1 MNFDFAPIILTHLL
15 AITVGVI
22 TIAILWAFPNRKN
35 QSRKLLSWSFF
46 VLTVSLVYATLIQSE
61 YILKIPIAYSIGS
74 VICFLF
80 MPMAYLY
87 VRSVLNKQ
95 SPRLKDVLHF
105 IPFALYLINNIPY
118 LILPYEK
125 QLALLQEQIF
135 DGVSSQLAAHTLIMI
150 PNEVNVII
158 YHIVF
163 GIYWLLQVWIII
175 SFIKHG
181 DADIKEENSHA
192 VNWLFF
198 FCSIQFLL
206 FYPYFVHSYNPFE
219 MSIYADF
226 SEIGGALCVIF
237 CAGYLFCKPEILY
250 GFTEVLA
257 PANNIQTENAK
268 VIQQEKVD
276 SYSSKFLSKT
286 RMIELDSKLS
296 EHIQNNTPYLNQG
309 YNLKDLSDD
318 LDVPL
323 YIISS
328 FINKEKGVNF
338 NDFLNKYR
346 IEYCKQKIKE
356 GEWKNITL
364 EALGYDCGFSN
375 RNSFTSAFKKWVG
388 KTPSEFIKDY
398 K

>member
-1 MNFDFAPIILTHLL
+1 MNVEFTPILLTHLL

-22 TIAILWAFPNRKN
+22 TIIILWAFPNKRNK
-35 QSRKLLSWSFF
+35 SRKLLSWSFF
-46 VLTVSLVYATLIQSE
+46 VLTCSLVYATLIQSE
-61 YILKIPIAYSIGS
+61 FILNITSAYSVGS
-74 VICFLF
+74 IICFLF

-87 VRSVLNKQ
+87 VRGVLNKEY
-95 SPRLKDVLHF
+95 PKIKDSLHF
-105 IPFALYLINNIPY
+105 APFFLFLINNIPY

-125 QLALLQEQIF
+125 QLNLLQEQILH
-135 DGVSSQLAAHTLIMI
+135 GGIGELSTYSLISI
-150 PNEVNVII
+150 PNEANILI
-158 YHIVF
+158 YHIAF
-163 GIYWLLQVWIII
+163 GIYWLLQVWVII

-181 DADIKEENSHA
+181 DEDVKEENSHA

-206 FYPYFVHSYNPFE
+206 FYPYFINSYNPFQ
-219 MSIYADF
+219 MSAYANF
-226 SEIGGALCVIF
+226 SEVGGALCVIL

-250 GFTEVLA
+250 GFSEVLSPIKETSVQPLKSPKA
-257 PANNIQTENAK
+257 
-268 VIQQEKVD
+268 EKSS
-276 SYSSKFLSKT
+276 SYSSKFLSEA
-286 RMIELDSKLS
+286 RIIELDSKLS
-296 EHIQNNTPYLNQG
+296 DHIQNNTPYLNQG

-318 LDVPL
+318 LNVPL

-328 FINKEKGVNF
+328 FINKEKGLNF

-346 IEYCKQKIKE
+346 IEYCKEKIKN

-388 KTPSEFIKDY
+388 KTPSEFIKEY